1 MKTSERSV
9 VVLRLIPHVEML
21 QQNLWH
27 NSTCRVPALSY
38 TVKALISNE
47 VLPSSYLKWKVALF
61 LAQFNQKLELSST
74 WCANSSK
81 TLVLKLDFIYSFSKI
96 HQIFQTFLFKVTD
109 GEKLIFHWLLTII
122 LNQSQI
128 IESALTTHSYF
139 NNKKKIRKEKKIIHE
154 VLWYLTLGM
163 KTTRTRFS
171 NLNTIQLGKN
181 RKRITLLQ
189 NWLI

>member
-1 MKTSERSV
+1 MTSKRPYRFAKQWTGGRVDVQVFELFSCVNSFFCSDKFTYLLNSWMKTSYRSV
-9 VVLRLIPHVEML
+9 VVPRLIPHIEMR
-21 QQNLWH
+21 QQNLSH

-47 VLPSSYLKWKVALF
+47 VSPSPCLKWKVALF

-74 WCANSSK
+74 CCANSRK

-109 GEKLIFHWLLTII
+109 GEKLISHWLFTII

-128 IESALTTHSYF
+128 MWVSSD
-139 NNKKKIRKEKKIIHE
+139 
-154 VLWYLTLGM
+154 
-163 KTTRTRFS
+163 
-171 NLNTIQLGKN
+171 NL
-181 RKRITLLQ
+181 
-189 NWLI
+189 